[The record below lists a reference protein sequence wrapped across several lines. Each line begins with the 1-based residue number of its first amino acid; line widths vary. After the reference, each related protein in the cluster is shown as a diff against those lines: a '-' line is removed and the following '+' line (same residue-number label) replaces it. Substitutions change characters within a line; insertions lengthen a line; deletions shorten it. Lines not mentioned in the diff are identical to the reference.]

1 MPLPPPECPRT
12 PMHTRSVRIEAFRR
26 DDGAWDLEA
35 ELTDVKPHDT
45 PLHSGVRPA
54 GEPIHLMRLRVT
66 VNEELD
72 VIDAVAVSDAVPYRG
87 VCETVVG
94 DYRRMVGL
102 NLARGFRNALR
113 ERLGGIAGCTH
124 LSELAQL
131 LPTAAIQAM
140 SGDERRRREMFEH
153 SGGKP
158 QRPFTIDRCH
168 AWRSDGPVVE
178 RYFPMWYRPRAGA
191 APAADSRVSTEE
203 QP

>member
-35 ELTDVKPHDT
+35 ELVDVKPHDT

-54 GEPIHLMRLRVT
+54 GEPVHLMRLRVT
-66 VNEELD
+66 VDAGLD
-72 VIDAVAVSDAVPYRG
+72 VLDVVAASDAVPYGG
-87 VCETVVG
+87 VCEAIVP
-94 DYRRMVGL
+94 DYRRLVGL
-102 NLARGFRNALR
+102 NLARGFRAALR

-124 LSELAQL
+124 LSELAQF

-140 SGDERRRREMFEH
+140 SGDEGRRREMFEQT
-153 SGGKP
+153 GAAA

-178 RYFPMWYRPRAGA
+178 RYFPMWYRPRPGA